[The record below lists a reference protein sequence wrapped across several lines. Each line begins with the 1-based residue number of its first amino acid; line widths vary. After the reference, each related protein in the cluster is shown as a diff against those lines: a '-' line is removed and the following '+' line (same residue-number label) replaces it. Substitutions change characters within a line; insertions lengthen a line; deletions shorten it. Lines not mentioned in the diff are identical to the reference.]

1 MIKLIFL
8 VTLGL
13 LLLASPFLL
22 VGLMRYI
29 RKRRAVVARQEIEQ
43 EMEWMQRVLKKK
55 EDLIASDD
63 KDS

>member
-8 VTLGL
+8 IVLGL

-22 VGLMRYI
+22 VAAVRSV
-29 RKRRAVVARQEIEQ
+29 RKRRAAVARQEIEA
-43 EMEWMQRVLKKK
+43 EMEWMQRVLEKK
-55 EDLIASDD
+55 EQLD